1 MGIEAKITSKGQAT
15 IPIAVREKLGLN
27 PGDRVAFIE
36 VERGYLIVP
45 RNRPVSRL
53 FGMLSKYAIPG
64 TTLED
69 YKNAVGRGISDHVEG
84 AKRSGDDA

>member
-1 MGIEAKITSKGQAT
+1 MGIESKITSKGQTT

-27 PGDRVAFIE
+27 PGDRIAFIE

-45 RNRPVSRL
+45 RNRPATRL

-64 TTLED
+64 TTIED
-69 YKNAVGRGISDHVEG
+69 YEEAIGKGISEHVEG
-84 AKRSGDDA
+84 LEDDRNET